1 MIAVVSQAWTLDE
14 GAEAD
19 AYIRLSA
26 EFLTFMKQQ
35 PGFLGRRLLRGQEDR
50 THFTNIRLFDTVASY
65 EELTQRPGY
74 GEHIQKMGAHLKPYT
89 TYPRE
94 FMDVILRDDD
104 LGSL

>member
-35 PGFLGRRLLRGQEDR
+35 PGFLGSEGRHPGGSFDGRLRGHR
-50 THFTNIRLFDTVASY
+50 
-65 EELTQRPGY
+65 
-74 GEHIQKMGAHLKPYT
+74 GE
-89 TYPRE
+89 
-94 FMDVILRDDD
+94 
-104 LGSL
+104 